1 MIGFSKWLEEKSVPY
16 QMSTGSNINKHA
28 ATMDY
33 IPSGKTSEFR
43 SKDAHNSNFTL
54 SSDPVINQLLTI
66 MHQKIDVLMWDYGKD
81 AVERAVDSAAQ
92 LVPFQKSNCDKLI
105 SYWQKFKTALYGLQ
119 EELQHPWWGS
129 PRSGPPNPVIYDVTL
144 MDLNSLETVF
154 DEINKLINGCNN
166 EEIKQL
172 FLNFHQKYS
181 IFMPHLRG
189 IIEKFKQNTPQK

>member
-1 MIGFSKWLEEKSVPY
+1 
-16 QMSTGSNINKHA
+16 
-28 ATMDY
+28 
-33 IPSGKTSEFR
+33 
-43 SKDAHNSNFTL
+43 
-54 SSDPVINQLLTI
+54 